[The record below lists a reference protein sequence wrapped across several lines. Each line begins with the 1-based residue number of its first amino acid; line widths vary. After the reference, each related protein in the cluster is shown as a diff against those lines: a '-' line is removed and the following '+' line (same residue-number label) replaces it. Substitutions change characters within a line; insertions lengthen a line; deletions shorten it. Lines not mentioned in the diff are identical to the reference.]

1 MSDHN
6 TDSERSEPNDPDVP
20 ARRNFIARLGAI
32 VAGGLASLVPIAAG
46 AAALLDP
53 LRRGGGDRA
62 MVRVTRVSALPAD
75 GTPRKFTVEAD
86 RTDAWS
92 TYADTPVGA
101 VYLRR
106 TEDGVVALNVVCP
119 HAGCFVR
126 LADDRSRFQCPC
138 HNSRFDLNGDIDD
151 PSSPSPRSMDA
162 LAVEVR
168 DGDEV
173 WVRFQHFLPGREEKI
188 PV

>member
-1 MSDHN
+1 MSDLN
-6 TDSERSEPNDPDVP
+6 DDSGFSDGPAAEIPPRRSFL
-20 ARRNFIARLGAI
+20 AKAGAI
-32 VAGGLASLVPIAAG
+32 LVGAVAGLIPVGAG

-53 LRRGGGDRA
+53 LRRGTRDTG
-62 MVRVTRVSALPAD
+62 MVRVTRLSAIPLD
-75 GTPRKFTVEAD
+75 GSPKKFTVEAD

-92 TYADTPVGA
+92 TYANTPIGA

-106 TEDGVVALNVVCP
+106 TDDAVIALNVVCP

-126 LADDRSRFQCPC
+126 HLADEGRFSCPC
-138 HNSRFDLNGDIDD
+138 HNSSFDLDGEVNNA
-151 PSSPSPRSMDA
+151 SSPSPRAMDA

-168 DGDEV
+168 NGDEV
-173 WVRFQHFLPGREEKI
+173 WVRFENFLPGREEKV

>member
-1 MSDHN
+1 MTELHDHEGMH
-6 TDSERSEPNDPDVP
+6 DGPAADIPPRRSFL
-20 ARRNFIARLGAI
+20 ARAGAI
-32 VAGGLASLVPIAAG
+32 VVGAFAGLIPVGAG

-53 LRRGGGDRA
+53 LRRGSRDTG
-62 MVRVTRVSALPAD
+62 MVRVTRLSALPPD
-75 GTPRKFTVEAD
+75 GSPKKFTVQAD

-92 TYADTPVGA
+92 TYADTPIGA

-106 TEDGVVALNVVCP
+106 TNDEVIALNVVCP

-126 LADDRSRFQCPC
+126 HMADEGRFACPC
-138 HNSRFDLNGDIDD
+138 HNSSFDLDGEVNNT
-151 PSSPSPRSMDA
+151 SSPSPRAMDA

-168 DGDEV
+168 NGDEI
-173 WVRFQHFLPGREEKI
+173 WVRFQNFLPGREEKV